1 MLSWQGCGR
10 APGRGEDHHHT
21 PDGGQE
27 HLRGERGDGAR
38 QQNCQVRGG
47 ALISSS
53 FCKLLFPCHHYCH
66 YWHVFVFIAKCQNIF
81 IVHLRFQ
88 WIEYNKK
95 QLFWVSSQRRGLTRT
110 RGILAWCLMIWKFLS
125 KWVWIFLFH
134 SPGPPAAM
142 FPTLW

>member
-1 MLSWQGCGR
+1 MLSWQGRGWG
-10 APGRGEDHHHT
+10 PGRGEDHHHT

-27 HLRGERGDGAR
+27 HLRGERGDRAR

-47 ALISSS
+47 SLISSS
-53 FCKLLFPCHHYCH
+53 FCKLFLCHHYCH

-95 QLFWVSSQRRGLTRT
+95 QLFWVSSQRTGLTGT
-110 RGILAWCLMIWKFLS
+110 RGILSWCLTIWKFLS
-125 KWVWIFLFH
+125 KWAWIFLFH
-134 SPGPPAAM
+134 CSGPPAAM
-142 FPTLW
+142 SPTLW